1 MRRAGHENAVV
12 LKDESVERA
21 RAIATRQLPR
31 LRLDGC
37 VVVGMKWT
45 DGVRTPWRE
54 AGTRRLVAPALRP
67 PWPVGGI
74 AGRRGRWAAAM
85 LFSAAVGHAA
95 QQQPVVIERVDVSR
109 VLIDVRVLGDEG
121 EPMEGL
127 GPDNFEVR
135 IGGEPVDVESAQWL
149 GADGRDGAFRPPDRR
164 GAFLRSDE
172 VEVWTGGE
180 PVDVESAP
188 WPEEDESGWVP
199 LPSDDV
205 EAWTGELGDL
215 EPAWLDADE
224 PDWAPLPSTD
234 LTAAL
239 PSDDRGQLVVFFVQ
253 KSLEANRAVGLLRVL
268 QDSDRLLAGVGP
280 DDRVAVVSFEHHFKL
295 WLDFTADLDCAR
307 EVLALDVMHEDPPV
321 LEPQAGP
328 SIVAGIDQAEGRKL
342 WYVEDALRRLGEVLE
357 PMRGPKS
364 VVLIGYG
371 FEHGFTRYN
380 RALGALDAARAA
392 VFSLDVTPSFGQ
404 FEPAL
409 RDLSRHTGG
418 LFLTTHDP
426 RLAVEQMAT
435 AVSGVRYV
443 LFTRAPD
450 LEPGPHAIDVELR
463 GGGGRVLVR
472 STYVH

>member
-1 MRRAGHENAVV
+1 MR
-12 LKDESVERA
+12 LES
-21 RAIATRQLPR
+21 
-31 LRLDGC
+31 C

-45 DGVRTPWRE
+45 DRVRALWRE
-54 AGTRRLVAPALRP
+54 AGTHRLVAREPRP

-74 AGRRGRWAAAM
+74 GGRRGWLAAAM
-85 LFSAAVGHAA
+85 LFSAAVGHAV

-109 VLIDVRVLGDEG
+109 ILIDVRVLGDEG

-127 GPDNFEVR
+127 GPDDFEVR

-149 GADGRDGAFRPPDRR
+149 GADGRDGAFLPSDRD
-164 GAFLRSDE
+164 GAFLSSDE

-180 PVDVESAP
+180 PVDIESAL
-188 WPEEDESGWVP
+188 WLDEDESGWAP
-199 LPSDDV
+199 LPSDEPACSSVREIRASSCDADF
-205 EAWTGELGDL
+205 EAWTGELGDV

-295 WLDFTADLDCAR
+295 WLDFTADLERAR
-307 EVLALDVMHEDPPV
+307 EVLASDVMHEDPPV
-321 LEPQAGP
+321 LEPQAGL
-328 SIVAGIDQAEGRKL
+328 SIVAGIDQAEGRKI
-342 WYVEDALRRLGEVLE
+342 WHVEDALRRLGEVLA
-357 PMRGPKS
+357 PLPGSKS

-371 FEHGFTRYN
+371 FEHGFARYY
-380 RALGALDAARAA
+380 RALDALDAARAA
-392 VFSLDVTPSFGQ
+392 VFSLDVTPYFGT

-409 RDLSRHTGG
+409 RDLSQHTGG
-418 LFLTTHDP
+418 LFLTSHNP
-426 RLAVEQMAT
+426 RRAVEQMAV

-450 LEPGPHAIDVELR
+450 LEPGPHSIDVELR
-463 GGGGRVLVR
+463 RGDGRVLVR